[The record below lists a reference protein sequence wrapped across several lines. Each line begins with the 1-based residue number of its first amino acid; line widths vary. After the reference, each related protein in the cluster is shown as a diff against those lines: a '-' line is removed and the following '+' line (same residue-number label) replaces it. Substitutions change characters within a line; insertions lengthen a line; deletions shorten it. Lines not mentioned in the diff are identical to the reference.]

1 MPFGTRKA
9 SRALSDSQTGT
20 CIVAGRSTR
29 AYDDATRIGHTA
41 LVVLPA
47 NSKPGAALRIHV
59 LHVSSPWKICRP
71 HLYAPAPQP
80 FGPNLPSSRGVSLST
95 VKLAIFNPRA
105 RSLIRGSILVIAS
118 FPLAL
123 LLAHFP
129 ENHPTP
135 LLALPALAATA
146 GLVDHIRCM
155 RTRWS
160 WYHGGVLLCIYADL
174 MVLSMILFF
183 LIYPYIAISGT
194 H

>member
-29 AYDDATRIGHTA
+29 AYDDATRIGIRLWWYCRRT
-41 LVVLPA
+41 P
-47 NSKPGAALRIHV
+47 NLRIHV

-71 HLYAPAPQP
+71 HLYAPAPQS
-80 FGPNLPSSRGVSLST
+80 FRANLPSSRGVSLST

-105 RSLIRGSILVIAS
+105 RSLLRGSILVIAS